1 MLCAKWETWG
11 PLLNGRL
18 DEMTSDP
25 RTLDILSSLVAYTQ
39 PKIIVEVGTYR
50 GIGTATL
57 AETLYDLPD
66 SHIWSCDPVD
76 FQVGEALAQAGL
88 TDRVTLVHG
97 MFEDVLPLLPS
108 PMDFCYIDASHP
120 GEAGMRLR
128 YTRLALEHTVPG
140 GLIAVD
146 DAGADWKGSKTL
158 RRMADLY
165 LPHGRGLAVLVK

>member
-25 RTLDILSSLVAYTQ
+25 RTLDVLSSLIAYAQ
-39 PKIIVEVGTYR
+39 PKVIVEVGTYR
-50 GIGTATL
+50 GIGTATF
-57 AETLYDLPD
+57 AETLYDMPD
-66 SHIWSCDPVD
+66 SHIWSCDPID
-76 FQVGEALAQAGL
+76 FDVQDMLNRANLAE
-88 TDRVTLVHG
+88 RVTLVRG
-97 MFEDVLPLLPS
+97 NFEGLLSVLPA
-108 PMDFCYIDASHP
+108 PMDFCYIDASAP
-120 GEAGMRLR
+120 DEAGLRLR
-128 YTRLALEHTVPG
+128 YTRLALEHAAPG
-140 GLIAVD
+140 CIIAVD